1 MSFLGGGAG
10 GKQQQGNFGQNNKE
24 MEQLF
29 ENAQQKEFVRL
40 YNSLV
45 EKCFFSCVNDF
56 SGKSLTSK
64 EEMCM
69 YRCTD
74 KFMRHTTK
82 VAQVF
87 TEITMAEQAKQEGN

>member
-1 MSFLGGGAG
+1 MSFLGGGG
-10 GKQQQGNFGQNNKE
+10 GSKQGNFGQVNKE

-45 EKCFFSCVNDF
+45 EKCFFSCVNEF
-56 SGKSLTSK
+56 SSKGLTSK

-74 KFMRHTTK
+74 KFMKHTAK

-87 TEITMAEQAKQEGN
+87 TEITAAEQVNTGKN